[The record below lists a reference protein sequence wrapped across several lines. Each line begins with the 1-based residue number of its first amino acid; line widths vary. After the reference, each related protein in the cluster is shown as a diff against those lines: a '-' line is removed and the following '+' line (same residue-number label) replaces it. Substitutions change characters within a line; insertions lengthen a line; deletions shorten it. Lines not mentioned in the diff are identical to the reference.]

1 MNAAHLIRIVRPFA
15 ASAALFSAVALPA
28 QELTPAPIFTT
39 ATERRARA
47 LIAQMTLE
55 EKTGQLTQQFV
66 FKPDPATDEAIRA
79 GRIGSALF
87 VTDPAEIDR
96 LQHLAVEGTR
106 LHIPLI
112 FGFDV
117 IHGFRTIFP
126 VPLAMAASWDPATA
140 ERAETVAAREARSV
154 GIHWAFAPMLDIA
167 RDPRW
172 GRIVEG
178 AGEDPYLGAAMAR
191 AEVHGFQGPAI
202 GTPDHVLACAKHFA
216 GYGAAEGGRDY
227 EASYISD
234 AQLQNVYLPPFRAA
248 VGAGIGSFMSAYM
261 DLNDVPATGN
271 RFLLTDTLRTQWR
284 FTGFVVSDA
293 DAVKSLVPHG
303 FAQDRQD
310 AAVRALTA
318 GLNMEMEQNTP
329 AFGSLAKNEAA
340 YSTLSKSIGE
350 HKVTLAQIDAALLPI
365 LEAKIQLGLFE
376 HPYSDV
382 GASATTLA
390 TPAHRTEARRAAE
403 RSVVLLRN
411 EGALLPL
418 TKSAYKSI
426 AVIGPTGHDPMDL
439 TGSWTFVQHN
449 DETVTIPQGLSTLLG
464 PGVKVQYAEG
474 VQIAR
479 RFPSFFDDIFHIVT
493 PPTWSAAEAAAQLDR
508 ALALARDSDLV
519 LLTVGEHQQMTGEA
533 ASSSTLSLPG
543 DQQRLI
549 EAVAALGKP
558 TVLLLQSGRPLDIVW
573 AAQHIPAILDVFYLG
588 TQGGAAIANTLFGDA
603 TPGGHLPLQW
613 PRNVGQIPS
622 NYAHNLSQDTAKQ
635 GERYWNEPSTPLF
648 PFGFG
653 LTYSTFQFT
662 NLRVDKPASK
672 PGDTIDVAVD
682 VQNTGIRAADEV
694 AQLYL
699 HQQYGRSSRP
709 IRELKG
715 FERIHLAP
723 SETRTVHFKLG
734 PQELQYWSAADHL
747 WKEDSSTFDVYAGAD
762 STAPLHTTFTR

>member
-1 MNAAHLIRIVRPFA
+1 MNARHKTLLRT
-15 ASAALFSAVALPA
+15 LAVLTLLLPA
-28 QELTPAPIFTT
+28 IAVPAQQLGPPPIFTP

-47 LIAQMTLE
+47 LISQMTLE

-66 FKPDPATDEAIRA
+66 FKQDAATDEAIRA

-126 VPLAMAASWDPATA
+126 VPLAMAASWDPSTA

-191 AEVHGFQGPAI
+191 AEVRGFQGPAI
-202 GTPDHVLACAKHFA
+202 GTPDHLLACAKHFA

-227 EASYISD
+227 DASYISD

-248 VGAGIGSFMSAYM
+248 VEAGIGSLMSAYM

-271 RFLLTDTLRTQWR
+271 RFLLTDTLRTQWH
-284 FTGFVVSDA
+284 FNGFVVSDA

-303 FAQDRQD
+303 FAKDPQD
-310 AAVRALTA
+310 AGLRALTA
-318 GLNMEMEQNTP
+318 GVNMEMEQSAP
-329 AFGSLAKNEAA
+329 AYGTLAKSLA
-340 YSTLSKSIGE
+340 E
-350 HKVTLAQIDAALLPI
+350 HKITLAQIDAALLPI

-382 GASATTLA
+382 AASATTLA
-390 TPAHRTEARRAAE
+390 TPAHRTESRRAAE
-403 RSVVLLRN
+403 RSIVLLRN

-418 TKSAYKSI
+418 SKSSYKSI

-449 DETVTIPQGLSTLLG
+449 DETVTIPQGLTTLLG
-464 PGVKVQYAEG
+464 PTVKVGYAEG

-479 RFPSFFDDIFHIVT
+479 HFPSFFDALFHIVT
-493 PPTWSAAEAAAQLDR
+493 PPTWSATEAAAQYDR
-508 ALALARDSDLV
+508 ALALARASDLV
-519 LLTVGEHQQMTGEA
+519 ILTVGEHQQMSGEA
-533 ASSSTLSLPG
+533 ASSSTLALPG

-558 TVLLLQSGRPLDIVW
+558 TVLILQAGRPLDIAW
-573 AAQHIPAILDVFYLG
+573 AAQHIPAVLDVFYPG
-588 TQGGAAIANTLFGDA
+588 SQGGAAIANTLFGDA

-613 PRNVGQIPS
+613 PRNVGQIPN
-622 NYAHNLSQDTAKQ
+622 NYAHNLTQDAAKQ

-653 LTYSTFQFT
+653 LSYSTFQFT
-662 NLRVDKPASK
+662 NLRVDHPASK
-672 PGDTIDVAVD
+672 PGETVDVAVD
-682 VQNTGIRAADEV
+682 VRNTGTHPADEV

-715 FERIHLAP
+715 FERIHLDP
-723 SETRTVHFKLG
+723 NQTRTVHFKLG
-734 PQELQYWSAADHL
+734 PQELQYWSATDRL
-747 WKEDSSTFDVYAGAD
+747 WKEDSTTFDLYAGPD
-762 STAPLHTTFTR
+762 STATLHTTLTR